1 MDLNALILAD
11 GRPGLFEFILHLAP
25 NFDRICSQPLQLL
38 LCLILE
44 LPQPVA
50 SLNESCAL
58 HQEFELPE
66 VAVGP
71 EEPPLLLDGH
81 RGHCWA
87 TVTFIHF
94 LWIPDYPKNLC
105 LVGYATN

>member
-44 LPQPVA
+44 LPQSVA
-50 SLNESCAL
+50 SLNESSL
-58 HQEFELPE
+58 VHQESELPE
-66 VAVGP
+66 VAVGL

-81 RGHCWA
+81 RSHCW
-87 TVTFIHF
+87 TTGTLIHF
-94 LWIPDYPKNLC
+94 LWVLDNPKNL
-105 LVGYATN
+105 LFVGYASN